1 MAAQPARFAARTL
14 SPLCHH
20 VPLRCLMRGP
30 PPPLRV
36 AVPDSGRHLSSR
48 SGQSAFSALAKAIK
62 FARNATQQSARW
74 ASTTPPTDNIP
85 APPPGSPIPTSSKHS
100 QPSYSDAR
108 SRYERARAH
117 DTRTTMYYTAS
128 VIVLFIGASYAAV
141 PLYKLICTTTGLD
154 GTPMTSPGHKFEPE
168 SMKPVP
174 NAQKIR
180 IRFAS
185 SVSDHMRWS
194 FTPVTPEIHIVPGE
208 TALAFYTAHNP
219 TNEDIVGIS
228 TYSVVPAKAAQ
239 YFNKIQCF
247 CFEEQKLE
255 ADEEVDMPVFFYID
269 PEFAYDPWMKD
280 VKTIT
285 LHYTFFKSKSQ

>member
-1 MAAQPARFAARTL
+1 MCMMLGRRAAAKAGCFARVSPPRISLQPPPRPITPAARAFLTIAQTVRPVTKNVAFRIPL
-14 SPLCHH
+14 SQFRP
-20 VPLRCLMRGP
+20 
-30 PPPLRV
+30 
-36 AVPDSGRHLSSR
+36 
-48 SGQSAFSALAKAIK
+48 
-62 FARNATQQSARW
+62 
-74 ASTTPPTDNIP
+74 ASTSTPT
-85 APPPGSPIPTSSKHS
+85 PTSSHS
-100 QPSYSDAR
+100 TPHFSSAQQHYQR
-108 SRYERARAH
+108 HRAH
-117 DTRTTMYYTAS
+117 NTRTTMYYTAS

-141 PLYKLICTTTGLD
+141 PLYKLICTQTGLD
-154 GTPMTSPGHKFEPE
+154 GTPLTAPGHKFEPA
-168 SMKPVP
+168 SMIPVE

-185 SVSDHMRWS
+185 SVSDAMRWS
-194 FTPVTPEIHIVPGE
+194 FVPVTPEIHIVPGE

-219 TNEDIVGIS
+219 SKEDIVGIS

-255 ADEEVDMPVFFYID
+255 AGEEVDMPVFFYID

-285 LHYTFFKSKSQ
+285 LHYTFFKSKNQ